1 MPNPHHKV
9 GAINQNNLTAGA
21 TVEGAITLE
30 IGENPARVKRVQQM
44 LPGMESRVAGKKIH
58 EAGAHL
64 HQVRGIL
71 QQEEMEAG
79 VTQPVSAQMDHLKD
93 GEANRMMAPVEG
105 VLVGP
110 GVDLAQ

>member
-1 MPNPHHKV
+1 MSNPHHKV
-9 GAINQNNLTAGA
+9 GVINQNNLMAGA

-30 IGENPARVKRVQQM
+30 IGENPARTKRVQQM
-44 LPGMESRVAGKKIH
+44 RPGMESQEAGKKIH

-79 VTQPVSAQMDHLKD
+79 VKQPASAPMDRLKD
-93 GEANRMMAPVEG
+93 GEANPMMAPVEG
-105 VLVGP
+105 VLWGP